1 MRSLV
6 VVFFCCVAVT
16 AARNIEELFSDFG
29 ILGGAQLNNDCGPNE
44 VFDCVYPCPPLKTC
58 ADREEYACL
67 GVEMSCAF
75 QCVCKPG
82 FYLNKPGGECVTE
95 KQCNKCPGE
104 HEHYACGGPCDDV
117 CSTLHVQNKTTC
129 AFTECQPSC
138 YCDDGYA
145 RNDSG
150 ICIPIEECAATVAQ
164 DTEYL
169 FSGIGLP
176 ISQEEGNDC
185 GPNEVYDCVYPCPP
199 LKTCADREEY
209 ACLEEIM
216 SCEFQCVCKP
226 GFYLNKPGGVC
237 VTEKQCNKCPGE
249 HEHYACGGPCD
260 DVCSTLHV
268 QNKTTCAFTEC
279 QPSCYCDDGYARND
293 SGICIPIEEC
303 RTVFSK
309 LDGGPHLASTL
320 TVVQDFEELP
330 HNMDIKIPQENN
342 GCGQNEVFDCVYSCS
357 SQKTCGDREETYCP
371 DVVMGCDFQCVCK
384 PGYYL
389 NKPGGVCVT
398 EEQCN
403 KCPGEHEHYACGGPC
418 DDVCSTLHVQN
429 KTTCAF
435 TECQPSC
442 YCDDGYARNDSGI
455 CIPIEECDE
464 SSCGQN
470 EEYTDCINP
479 CLNETCSAIGSQEK
493 CDSKV
498 PCKPGCVCK
507 EGYFR
512 KNQDSSCEPAC
523 SCPEKKD
530 SPDCLSWQTW
540 FI

>member
-6 VVFFCCVAVT
+6 VVCFCCVAVT
-16 AARNIEELFSDFG
+16 AARNIEELFSGFG
-29 ILGGAQLNNDCGPNE
+29 FLGGPQLNNDCGPNE

-150 ICIPIEECAATVAQ
+150 ICIPIEECAVTAQ
-164 DTEYL
+164 DIEERPTN
-169 FSGIGLP
+169 IP
-176 ISQEEGNDC
+176 ISQENND
-185 GPNEVYDCVYPCPP
+185 
-199 LKTCADREEY
+199 
-209 ACLEEIM
+209 
-216 SCEFQCVCKP
+216 
-226 GFYLNKPGGVC
+226 
-237 VTEKQCNKCPGE
+237 KCPGE